1 MAMYRLTVNDA
12 ETYFVVMRN
21 VFSPRLSIH
30 RKYDL
35 KVTTVGFFSDEGFT
49 KWLDKKSNYTSNIIQ
64 KELIEI
70 MAHDILRSVNKSINI
85 AEFFGIM
92 ADECAV

>member
-1 MAMYRLTVNDA
+1 
-12 ETYFVVMRN
+12 MRKI
-21 VFSPRLSIH
+21 VIFISLI
-30 RKYDL
+30 RKINA
-35 KVTTVGFFSDEGFT
+35 KNDEGFT